1 MKKYSVALLIE
12 EMDDAWKMLISWC
25 EGLTDGE
32 FFWEPVSNCWT
43 VHLQEDG
50 QWVVDY
56 EISPP
61 DPPPLTTIAWKIAH
75 LHACKLMYYEY
86 AFGDGK
92 LIWDEIEI
100 PHNATEALTMLEGA
114 HRQLSRVLDDLDETD
129 MERMVP
135 TNWGEQWPIWRIFW
149 VMILHDL
156 THGAEIGCL
165 RDLYGVMRAKVV
177 DNS

>member
-1 MKKYSVALLIE
+1 
-12 EMDDAWKMLISWC
+12 
-25 EGLTDGE
+25 
-32 FFWEPVSNCWT
+32 
-43 VHLQEDG
+43 
-50 QWVVDY
+50 
-56 EISPP
+56 
-61 DPPPLTTIAWKIAH
+61 
-75 LHACKLMYYEY
+75 
-86 AFGDGK
+86 
-92 LIWDEIEI
+92 
-100 PHNATEALTMLEGA
+100 MLEGA

-129 MERMVP
+129 MERMVS